1 MMASLER
8 YFAERDKDKPKAK
21 WVYGDRI
28 FGKVLDGVPVVGMVI
43 REDYEDAKQVLC
55 HLDLPVKVGD
65 SLRSVVLVPSKTMKR
80 LVEIK

>member
-1 MMASLER
+1 MASVKD
-8 YFAERDKDKPKAK
+8 YFEKRDADKPKAK

-28 FGKVLDGVPVVGMVI
+28 FGKVLKDVPVVGMVI
-43 REDYEDAKQVLC
+43 REDYEDAKQVLV